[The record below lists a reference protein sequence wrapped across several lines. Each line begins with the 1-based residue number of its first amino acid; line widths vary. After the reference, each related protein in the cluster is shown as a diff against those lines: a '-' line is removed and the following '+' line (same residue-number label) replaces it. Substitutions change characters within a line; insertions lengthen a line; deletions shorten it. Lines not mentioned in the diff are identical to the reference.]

1 MLDWWNTKNAME
13 ITMKYKVNF
22 VKKINNIDIFL
33 GRIIYGKKEKTQII
47 NINNKKE
54 NYSAGSIMF

>member
-1 MLDWWNTKNAME
+1 ME

-22 VKKINNIDIFL
+22 VKKINKIDIFL
-33 GRIIYGKKEKTQII
+33 CRIIHGKKKKTQII

-54 NYSAGSIMF
+54 NYSAGSIMFKG